1 MKKLI
6 TRHKT
11 TITGILNLVM
21 VIVGLIMMWQQKMTA
36 TEFLT
41 YAVGVNVVATTI
53 LAAFAKDGV
62 VIQNKEGGTNA

>member
-11 TITGILNLVM
+11 TITGFTNLLM
-21 VIVGLIMMWQQKMTA
+21 VIVGLIMMWQQKMSA
-36 TEFLT
+36 TEFLA

-53 LAAFAKDGV
+53 LAAFAKDGT
-62 VIQNKEGGTNA
+62 VIKNKENGTV